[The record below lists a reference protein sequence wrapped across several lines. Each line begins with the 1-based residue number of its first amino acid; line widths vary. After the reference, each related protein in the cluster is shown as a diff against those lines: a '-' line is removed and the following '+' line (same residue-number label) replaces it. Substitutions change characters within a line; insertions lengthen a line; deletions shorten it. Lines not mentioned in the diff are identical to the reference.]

1 MAFPIHET
9 SSSSFPYPSYSSYS
23 FDSTAEWDYQ
33 IVDCKK
39 ILGHEII
46 PIFYGVD
53 PSDVRN
59 QRKSFAEAFRKQ
71 EEKFG
76 ADKEKVRRWRDSL
89 REVANIS
96 GWHSKDWAEAELI
109 ECIVR
114 DLYRKLQPNLNDND
128 LWMHDLLQEMAKNI
142 VSLESPRN
150 PGKRSRLW
158 SIDDINN
165 ILAKNKGTEAIQG
178 IVLDLPRGFEIDERR
193 ALDLLRGYE
202 TDARR
207 ALDLPQGYEACL
219 HPDAFSK
226 ASQVKLLKLC
236 KMQLPHG
243 LNCLPSALKVLDWT
257 ECPLKSLPLTIEL
270 DELINLKLHRSKLE
284 TLWNGTKFLGSLKS
298 IDMSFSM
305 NLTGI
310 PDISGVPNLEKLV
323 LEGCEGLLKVHPSLG
338 LHRSLVLVNFKFCK
352 NLKYLPSKL
361 EMSSMED
368 LILSG
373 CSKVKQLPEFGESME
388 HLSSLTLSGTS
399 IKELPLSL
407 GRLIGLDVLNLQD
420 CKSLCCLPSTIQ
432 NLKSLRILNISGC
445 SKLSRLPENLKE
457 IKSLMEVNASETAI
471 AEVPSCILD
480 LENLQELSFEGC
492 KGLESKTWIN
502 WFLELWSAP
511 QVPMDF
517 SFRLPHSFCSLP
529 MLRKLNLSYCN
540 LSEGSIPGDIE
551 CLYFLLSLDLSGN
564 NFISL
569 PNSISEL
576 FMLKFLHINCCQR
589 LQSLPELPSELEVLD
604 ARNSTSLKTFKSHSS
619 KQCSLVPWSKNWIF
633 NENHNDRDSSST
645 FHFFKTKKVSS
656 TTETIALDNAC
667 LIEEDI
673 FQELFPL
680 PETKFQIIIPGDK
693 IPSWFDTQNS
703 SSLATL
709 QLQFPHNCP
718 LTQWIPIFWLES
730 GTSR

>member
-1 MAFPIHET
+1 M
-9 SSSSFPYPSYSSYS
+9 
-23 FDSTAEWDYQ
+23 
-33 IVDCKK
+33 
-39 ILGHEII
+39 G
-46 PIFYGVD
+46 
-53 PSDVRN
+53 
-59 QRKSFAEAFRKQ
+59 
-71 EEKFG
+71 
-76 ADKEKVRRWRDSL
+76 
-89 REVANIS
+89 
-96 GWHSKDWAEAELI
+96 
-109 ECIVR
+109 
-114 DLYRKLQPNLNDND
+114 
-128 LWMHDLLQEMAKNI
+128 KNI
-142 VSLESPRN
+142 VFLESPEN

-158 SIDDINN
+158 SITDINN
-165 ILAKNKGTEAIQG
+165 ILAKNKGTKAIQG
-178 IVLDLPRGFEIDERR
+178 IVLYFPRGFETNETRALDLLRAYETDERR
-193 ALDLLRGYE
+193 ALDLLQGYE
-202 TDARR
+202 TGERR

-270 DELINLKLHRSKLE
+270 DELINLKLRRSKLE

-305 NLTGI
+305 NVTGI

-338 LHRSLVLVNFKFCK
+338 LHRSLVLVSFKDCK

-399 IKELPLSL
+399 IEELPLSL
-407 GRLIGLDVLNLQD
+407 GCLIGLDVLNLQD
-420 CKSLCCLPSTIQ
+420 CKNLCCLPSTIQ

-445 SKLSRLPENLKE
+445 SRLSRLPENLKE
-457 IKSLMEVNASETAI
+457 IKSLMEVNASGTAI

-480 LENLQELSFEGC
+480 LEHLQKLSFEGC
-492 KGLESKTWIN
+492 KRLESKTWIN
-502 WFLELWSAP
+502 WLLELWSIP

-517 SFRLPHSFCSLP
+517 SFRLPRSFSTLP
-529 MLRKLNLSYCN
+529 MLRILNLSYCN

-551 CLYFLLSLDLSGN
+551 CLYFLERLDLSGN

-576 FMLKFLHINCCQR
+576 SMLKFLHINCCKR
-589 LQSLPELPSELEVLD
+589 LQSLPELPSKLEVLD
-604 ARNSTSLKTFKSHSS
+604 ARNSTSLKTFKSNFS

-633 NENHNDRDSSST
+633 NENYNTRDSYST
-645 FHFFKTKKVSS
+645 LNFWKRKSIYFPVGRVDLSYRLLVEDDMLQERLLAQKFHIT
-656 TTETIALDNAC
+656 
-667 LIEEDI
+667 
-673 FQELFPL
+673 
-680 PETKFQIIIPGDK
+680 IPGDK

-709 QLQFPHNCP
+709 RLQFPHNCS
-718 LTQWIPIFWLES
+718 LTQWVGIAFSCVLVYKGYSYFRRSYHGYNICYDMDGVQFELPAVGSVGPRGEPNQPHLSIIYMSAIKLRERIYKNNDCREIEFRFDTRGLNVSSKIFGRGDRECLEVI
-730 GTSR
+730 GCGGRLVYDQDFEDWNKTIWAMQQ

>member
-1 MAFPIHET
+1 M
-9 SSSSFPYPSYSSYS
+9 
-23 FDSTAEWDYQ
+23 
-33 IVDCKK
+33 
-39 ILGHEII
+39 G
-46 PIFYGVD
+46 
-53 PSDVRN
+53 
-59 QRKSFAEAFRKQ
+59 
-71 EEKFG
+71 
-76 ADKEKVRRWRDSL
+76 
-89 REVANIS
+89 
-96 GWHSKDWAEAELI
+96 
-109 ECIVR
+109 
-114 DLYRKLQPNLNDND
+114 
-128 LWMHDLLQEMAKNI
+128 KNI
-142 VSLESPRN
+142 IFLESPEN

-158 SIDDINN
+158 SIDDINK
-165 ILAKNKGTEAIQG
+165 ILVKNKGTEAIQG
-178 IVLDLPRGFEIDERR
+178 IVLDLPRG
-193 ALDLLRGYE
+193 YE
-202 TDARR
+202 TDERG

-243 LNCLPSALKVLDWT
+243 LNCLPSALKVLHWT

-270 DELINLKLHRSKLE
+270 DELANLKLRRSKLE
-284 TLWNGTKFLGSLKS
+284 TLWNATKFLGCLKS

-323 LEGCEGLLKVHPSLG
+323 LEGCEGILKVHPSLG
-338 LHRSLVLVNFKFCK
+338 LHRSLVLVNFKDCK
-352 NLKYLPSKL
+352 NLIYLPSKL

-407 GRLIGLDVLNLQD
+407 GCLIGLDVLNLQD
-420 CKSLCCLPSTIQ
+420 CKSLFCLPSTIQ

-457 IKSLMEVNASETAI
+457 IKSLMEVNASGTAI

-517 SFRLPHSFCSLP
+517 SFRLPHSFCNLP

-576 FMLKFLHINCCQR
+576 SMLKFLHINCCKR
-589 LQSLPELPSELEVLD
+589 LQSLPELPSVLQVLD
-604 ARNSTSLKTFKSHSS
+604 ARNSTSLKTFKSNSS
-619 KQCSLVPWSKNWIF
+619 RQCSLVPWSKNWIF
-633 NENHNDRDSSST
+633 NENHNDRDSSSALNYHKRKMISSPFERIT
-645 FHFFKTKKVSS
+645 F
-656 TTETIALDNAC
+656 DNGR
-667 LIEEDI
+667 LMEEDI
-673 FQELFPL
+673 IQERFRVPQ
-680 PETKFQIIIPGDK
+680 TKFQIIIPGDK

-709 QLQFPHNCP
+709 RLQFPHNCP
-718 LTQWIPIFWLES
+718 LTQWPIFYWES
-730 GTSR
+730 RTSW